1 MEKQFISTM
10 SYIKFILQ
18 EMATD
23 IIKRLSNE
31 YSAYMDVVQPVQ
43 TAIYEMKLGLSL
55 VLSGALS
62 EKYLEELG
70 KFDMESVLVL
80 SFISFYLFL
89 ISVLNRLCC
98 SNSTKVLPHPC
109 RILQICTKFGGSDI
123 HPTKFLKSPSN
134 IDIVLFKISNFI
146 KKKRNLRKTI
156 HYFICSMKSSTWHSR

>member
-10 SYIKFILQ
+10 SYIKFISQ

-31 YSAYMDVVQPVQ
+31 YSAYLDVVQPVQ

-89 ISVLNRLCC
+89 IIVFNRF
-98 SNSTKVLPHPC
+98 
-109 RILQICTKFGGSDI
+109 R
-123 HPTKFLKSPSN
+123 
-134 IDIVLFKISNFI
+134 
-146 KKKRNLRKTI
+146 
-156 HYFICSMKSSTWHSR
+156 